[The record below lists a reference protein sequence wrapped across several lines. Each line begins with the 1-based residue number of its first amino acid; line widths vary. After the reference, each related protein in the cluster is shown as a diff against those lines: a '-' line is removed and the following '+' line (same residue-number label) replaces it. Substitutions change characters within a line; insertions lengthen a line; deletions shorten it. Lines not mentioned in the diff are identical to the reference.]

1 VRGRKG
7 WRGAL
12 RRQGRARR
20 MLLLGLAA
28 VFAASVAYAC
38 HATDALRRIELETVD
53 LRFAVRGDQ
62 APPRDIAVVGID
74 AASFDDENITWPFK
88 RGVHARVMDA
98 LRKDGAKVIGYD
110 VQFTEPS
117 PFPRQDEMLLAAVGR
132 TAKRLVLA
140 TTEVGDDGSTGV
152 LGGNGPA
159 FEDLGGV
166 IGNTIMPADPNG
178 VRRRVPHS
186 YQGLRSFAVAMV
198 EQGTGQAVPK
208 TRFGERGALIDY
220 HGAGGTLKVVS
231 FGDVLNGRFEPG
243 TFKDRYVVVGG
254 TAPSLQDLAPTS
266 TSGDELESGPEILAE
281 SVSTILRGFPLR
293 DAPGWITALLVA
305 LFALVPGLASL
316 RMSTA
321 RTFLTS
327 LGVAGLFVVAAEV
340 AFLNGRVIET
350 AVPLAALA
358 IATVCTLAVQAVLE
372 AFERQR
378 VRDAFARF
386 VPGTVVDEVLDS
398 MGGEVRLGGIGRE
411 CTVLFSDLRG
421 FTSYSESRPPDRVIE
436 VLNLYL
442 TEMSDAILDHG
453 GTLISYMGDG
463 IMAVFGTPLEQP
475 DHRDR
480 ALATAREMLSRL
492 ETFNERMRAD
502 GSGDGFRM
510 GIGVNT
516 GMVMCGNVGSQ
527 RRLEYTTIGDTV
539 NTASRIEGMTKG
551 TPYQLFVA
559 DSTFSGLAETPPDLV
574 FVDEMAVRGRTE
586 GVRLWGLPDPPQPQA
601 AEAGA
606 PVSISISVDS
616 VANSTPPVT
625 EPPIEL
631 QRR

>member
-1 VRGRKG
+1 
-7 WRGAL
+7 
-12 RRQGRARR
+12 
-20 MLLLGLAA
+20 M
-28 VFAASVAYAC
+28 FAASIAYAC
-38 HATDALRRIELETVD
+38 SATDALRRIELETVD
-53 LRFAVRGDQ
+53 LRFAVRGEQD
-62 APPRDIAVVGID
+62 PPPNVAVVGID

-117 PFPRQDEMLLAAVGR
+117 PFPRQDAMLLGAVER
-132 TAKRLVLA
+132 SAKKLVLA

-159 FEDLGGV
+159 FEELGGA

-178 VRRRVPHS
+178 VRRRVPHQ

-198 EQGTGQAVPK
+198 EQGTGQAVPS
-208 TRFGERGALIDY
+208 THFGERGALIDY
-220 HGAGGTLKVVS
+220 HGAGGTLKTVS

-293 DAPGWITALLVA
+293 DAPGWITAVLLAV
-305 LFALVPGLASL
+305 FALVPGLASL

-321 RTFLTS
+321 RTFMTS
-327 LGVAGLFVVAAEV
+327 LGVAGLFVVAAQV
-340 AFLNGRVIET
+340 AFTQGRVVET

-358 IATVCTLAVQAVLE
+358 VATVCTLAVQAVLE

-378 VRDAFARF
+378 VRDAFAHF
-386 VPGTVVDEVLDS
+386 VPEAVVDEVLDS
-398 MGGEVRLGGIGRE
+398 MGGELRLGGTSRE
-411 CTVLFSDLRG
+411 CSVLFSDLRG
-421 FTSYSESRPPDRVIE
+421 FTSYSESRPPARVIE
-436 VLNLYL
+436 VLNAYL

-480 ALATAREMLSRL
+480 ALATAREMLARL
-492 ETFNERMRAD
+492 ETFNERVRAE

-510 GIGVNT
+510 GIGINT
-516 GMVMCGNVGSQ
+516 GQVMCGNVGSA

-539 NTASRIEGMTKG
+539 NTASRIEGLTKG
-551 TPYQLFVA
+551 TPYQVFI
-559 DSTFSGLAETPPDLV
+559 AETTFEGLERVPQDLV
-574 FVDEMAVRGRTE
+574 YVDEMAIRGRE
-586 GVRLWGLPDPPQPQA
+586 HGVRLWALSPAAGLGVAPGGAQSLDVDTPTPD
-601 AEAGA
+601 
-606 PVSISISVDS
+606 
-616 VANSTPPVT
+616 
-625 EPPIEL
+625 
-631 QRR
+631 